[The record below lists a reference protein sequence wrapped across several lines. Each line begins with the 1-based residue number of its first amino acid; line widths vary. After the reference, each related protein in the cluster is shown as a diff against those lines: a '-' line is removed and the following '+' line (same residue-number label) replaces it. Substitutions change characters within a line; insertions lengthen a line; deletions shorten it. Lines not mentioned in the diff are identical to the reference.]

1 MRNKQRLF
9 WQMGIALILVILG
22 LGLYVGFNFPPKFD
36 DKVVSV
42 SLMKQE
48 LTPDGIN
55 YTLKVENNSSYTL
68 KDNTLY
74 FTARR
79 YMMPVKAKATQGNNT
94 NIKPGG
100 TVTFMV
106 YVPKKQFQ
114 DLQSSQTIT
123 SVVMLK
129 GYVSWWFWK
138 VPFNK
143 GGGIDINHP
152 TLA

>member
-1 MRNKQRLF
+1 MSNKQKLF
-9 WQMGIALILVILG
+9 WRMGIALIFVILG
-22 LGLYVGFNFPPKFD
+22 LGLYVVFNFPPKFD

-48 LTPDGIN
+48 LTSDGMN
-55 YTLKVENNSSYTL
+55 YTLKVTNNGSYTL
-68 KDNTLY
+68 KDNSLY

-79 YMMPVKAKATQGNNT
+79 YMMPMEAKATQGNNKT
-94 NIKPGG
+94 INPGE

-106 YVPKKQFQ
+106 YVPKEQFQ
-114 DLQSSQTIT
+114 DLQSSQTI
-123 SVVMLK
+123 SSEVMLK

-143 GGGIDINHP
+143 GGGLDINHP